1 MKILSIDQ
9 SYTCSGIVVLDDGD
23 VTHCEVHKTGKVDR
37 KDLLAMIKR
46 AHGISSHLVKVAKE
60 HNPDL
65 IAIEGLAYGMTG
77 SATRDLAG
85 LQFAIII
92 DLLLKNKYSIEI
104 IVPKAAKS
112 LAVGPRP
119 PIKGFKYP
127 KITKQDMIDNL
138 PDETRKKFDLLGV
151 KKTTGLGDL
160 ADAYWIGKTAEKKEE
175 EK

>member
-9 SYTCSGIVVLDDGD
+9 SYTCSGIVILKDGIC
-23 VTHCEVHKTGKVDR
+23 THAEVHKTGKVDR

-46 AHGISSHLVKVAKE
+46 AHGISAHLAKIAKK
-60 HNPDL
+60 HKPDL
-65 IAIEGLAYGMTG
+65 VAIEGLAYGMTG

-92 DLLLKNKYSIEI
+92 DLLIRNKYNVEI

-127 KITKQDMIDNL
+127 KITKAATK
-138 PDETRKKFDLLGV
+138 DETFSKDIQTV
-151 KKTTGLGDL
+151 PS
-160 ADAYWIGKTAEKKEE
+160 
-175 EK
+175 